1 MGDSSKQ
8 MSRKRRKTRNYD
20 ISGII
25 EVINITKGRRKTTI
39 INLNEKPIVPNLQIS
54 GSIVQKSPIY
64 KQDVSEASQKEDLH
78 SSGSLHEGQNPLH
91 SL

>member
-64 KQDVSEASQKEDLH
+64 KQDVSETSQKEDLH
-78 SSGSLHEGQNPLH
+78 NSGSLHEGQNPLY